1 MCDCAATGCGSTR
14 REVISLGAGA
24 ALALALAVLPDLA
37 EASEAPFSILTR
49 SQWGARDA
57 LPGGVAHEPD
67 TLVVH
72 HTARLIDMQRRL
84 ASKLRGLQRWSQSS
98 EPLADGTPKII
109 WSDLPYHFYVSWDGI
124 VAEGRDPLI
133 KGDTNTAYDPT
144 GCLQICLEGNFEIE
158 WPTVQQILAL
168 ERLVL
173 MLRQQFSISSP
184 VKTHKELTVTQC
196 PGRNFDVA
204 LARLR
209 P

>member
-1 MCDCAATGCGSTR
+1 MCDCKAIGTGDTR
-14 REVISLGAGA
+14 RGLFSLGAGA
-24 ALALALAVLPDLA
+24 ALALTALPDLA
-37 EASEAPFSILTR
+37 RADDPQLTILTR
-49 SQWGARDA
+49 SQWGALDA
-57 LPGGVAHEPD
+57 LPGGVAHVPD
-67 TLVVH
+67 ALVVH
-72 HTARLIDMQRRL
+72 HTARLIDMRRRL
-84 ASKLRGLQRWSQSS
+84 ASKLRGLQRWSQSN
-98 EPLADGTPKII
+98 EPLADGTPKIV

-133 KGDTNTAYDPT
+133 KGDTNTAYDPA

-158 WPTVQQILAL
+158 WPTVQQVLAL

-173 MLRQQFSISSP
+173 ILREQFSISSP

-209 P
+209 